1 MRTNVVFE
9 TSLEKNNNNKT
20 IAGKL
25 WKALRKNAR
34 VKLREWKERKQ
45 QQQKINLCSTY
56 GGLHIVNV
64 SLQAEQYR
72 KH

>member
-34 VKLREWKERKQ
+34 VKLREWKEREPE
-45 QQQKINLCSTY
+45 IENFCS
-56 GGLHIVNV
+56 NNNN
-64 SLQAEQYR
+64 
-72 KH
+72 KK